1 MTPCSRGGVF
11 SPQQDAEESAT
22 NATAASSRRRTEPSA
37 NDFQDFVSEMQ
48 KTITSLRKQV
58 SWYILYFSVYF
69 QHCQGFVGLF
79 FFKLNSQK
87 LNGLSLLRL
96 KDWRPA

>member
-58 SWYILYFSVYF
+58 SWYILYFRCIFNAVR
-69 QHCQGFVGLF
+69 GLLGV
-79 FFKLNSQK
+79 FFKLNCQK

-96 KDWRPA
+96 KDWRPV